1 MPAAVTSIHG
11 SLYPLGPKLGR
22 GGQGAVYAVQGAN
35 RAVKIYDISSPQA
48 SERLRDQLALVGRLP
63 LENLAVSRP
72 IEQLRAPHVGYVME
86 LFTGMVP
93 IHSLQHPPKGAAGI
107 AEWYLSGGGLQ
118 RRLRLLA
125 RTAEVMSA
133 LHGRGLVY
141 VDPSPHN
148 IFVSEHAG
156 AYEVRLI
163 DMDNLRPASAA
174 IRTLYTPGYGAPEI
188 VRQTGV
194 PSSLS
199 DAYAFAVI
207 AFETLALVHPLL
219 GDAVRDGEPEWEE
232 QALQGYS
239 PWAND
244 GRTRLP
250 WIEDADDDS
259 NRSSDGIPRAIV
271 LSPKLKQDFSH
282 SFGTGLSDPAAR
294 PGLARWAERLHK
306 AADHTLI
313 CHRCSGSFYFNCRTC
328 PWCDALRMP
337 FIAVT
342 VYLWDPERLHRCGG
356 HVEAKP
362 GIVRKPDGKKRRKI
376 DRLVFSMGQT
386 IDLTERTTHGKPHST
401 PTVRIETSTGRM
413 AFSPLNDDHWL
424 LIHKT
429 SGRHKRLTRRRPER
443 LRAEELA
450 DWELRTGYE
459 DQIHRLLGFE
469 IMPGSA

>member
-35 RAVKIYDISSPQA
+35 RAVKLYDTASPQA

-72 IEQLRAPHVGYVME
+72 IKQLRAPHVGYVME

-148 IFVSEHAG
+148 IFVSEHAD

-163 DMDNLRPASAA
+163 DMDNLRPASSA
-174 IRTLYTPGYGAPEI
+174 IRPLYTPGYGAPEI

-239 PWAND
+239 P
-244 GRTRLP
+244 
-250 WIEDADDDS
+250 
-259 NRSSDGIPRAIV
+259 
-271 LSPKLKQDFSH
+271 
-282 SFGTGLSDPAAR
+282 
-294 PGLARWAERLHK
+294 
-306 AADHTLI
+306 
-313 CHRCSGSFYFNCRTC
+313 
-328 PWCDALRMP
+328 
-337 FIAVT
+337 
-342 VYLWDPERLHRCGG
+342 
-356 HVEAKP
+356 
-362 GIVRKPDGKKRRKI
+362 
-376 DRLVFSMGQT
+376 
-386 IDLTERTTHGKPHST
+386 
-401 PTVRIETSTGRM
+401 
-413 AFSPLNDDHWL
+413 
-424 LIHKT
+424 
-429 SGRHKRLTRRRPER
+429 
-443 LRAEELA
+443 
-450 DWELRTGYE
+450 
-459 DQIHRLLGFE
+459 
-469 IMPGSA
+469 